1 MPEQVTNYKCPACTG
16 PLQFDSATGKQH
28 CEYCG
33 SSYSVAEIEAMYA
46 AKNAAAEQAGA
57 QAAEARE
64 SSAQEQGD
72 SVDGWQ
78 LSGAGEEWGADAAG
92 MRAYNCPSCG
102 AELICDDTTAATS
115 CPYCDNP
122 TIIPTSLAGSLKPE
136 LIIPFKL
143 DKQQAKDAFRSH
155 LKGKKLL
162 PKLFSQENHLDEIKG
177 VYVPFWLYDADA
189 NASITYAAQRINA
202 WSDSE
207 YDYTE
212 TQVFDLHRSGGVGFK
227 DVPVDGS
234 KKMDDT
240 LMEAIEPYD
249 ASQTV
254 EFKTAYL
261 AGYLADRYDVPA
273 GDCIPRA
280 NERMQKSVKD
290 CFISTTG
297 GFTGVQPKSSRIHI
311 SKGRARYALFP
322 VWILNTTWHDK
333 KYVFAM
339 NGQTG
344 KFVGDLPADRSLK
357 LKWQLIYGGVF
368 AVLLYVLEWLLLA

>member
-16 PLQFDSATGKQH
+16 PLQFDSATGKLH

-122 TIIPTSLAGSLKPE
+122 TIIPASIAGSLKPE

-155 LKGKKLL
+155 LKGK
-162 PKLFSQENHLDEIKG
+162 S
-177 VYVPFWLYDADA
+177 
-189 NASITYAAQRINA
+189 SC
-202 WSDSE
+202 
-207 YDYTE
+207 
-212 TQVFDLHRSGGVGFK
+212 RSCFRRRT
-227 DVPVDGS
+227 
-234 KKMDDT
+234 T
-240 LMEAIEPYD
+240 L
-249 ASQTV
+249 T
-254 EFKTAYL
+254 
-261 AGYLADRYDVPA
+261 R
-273 GDCIPRA
+273 
-280 NERMQKSVKD
+280 
-290 CFISTTG
+290 
-297 GFTGVQPKSSRIHI
+297 
-311 SKGRARYALFP
+311 
-322 VWILNTTWHDK
+322 
-333 KYVFAM
+333 
-339 NGQTG
+339 
-344 KFVGDLPADRSLK
+344 
-357 LKWQLIYGGVF
+357 
-368 AVLLYVLEWLLLA
+368 

>member
-1 MPEQVTNYKCPACTG
+1 M
-16 PLQFDSATGKQH
+16 QFDSATGKLH

-122 TIIPTSLAGSLKPE
+122 TIIPASLAGSLKPE

-162 PKLFSQENHLDEIKG
+162 PRLFSQENHLDEIKG

-227 DVPVDGS
+227 CVPVDGS

-273 GDCIPRA
+273 DDCVPRA

-322 VWILNTTWHDK
+322 VWILNTTWRDK

-344 KFVGDLPADRSLK
+344 KFVGDLPVDRSLK

>member
-1 MPEQVTNYKCPACTG
+1 M
-16 PLQFDSATGKQH
+16 QFDSATGKLH

-57 QAAEARE
+57 QAAEACE

-122 TIIPTSLAGSLKPE
+122 TIIPASLAGSLKPE

-162 PKLFSQENHLDEIKG
+162 PKLFAQENHLDEIKG

-227 DVPVDGS
+227 GVPVDGS

-273 GDCIPRA
+273 DDCVPRA

-322 VWILNTTWHDK
+322 VWILNTTWRDK

>member
-16 PLQFDSATGKQH
+16 PLQFDSATGKLH

-57 QAAEARE
+57 QAAEACE

-122 TIIPTSLAGSLKPE
+122 TIIPASLAGSLKPE

-273 GDCIPRA
+273 DDCVPRA

-311 SKGRARYALFP
+311 SKGRARYALCP
-322 VWILNTTWHDK
+322 VWILNTTWRDK

>member
-16 PLQFDSATGKQH
+16 PLQFDSATGKLH

-122 TIIPTSLAGSLKPE
+122 TIIPASLAGSLKPE

-227 DVPVDGS
+227 GVPVDGS

-273 GDCIPRA
+273 DDCVPRA

-311 SKGRARYALFP
+311 SKGRAWYALFP
-322 VWILNTTWHDK
+322 VWILNTTWRDK

>member
-16 PLQFDSATGKQH
+16 PLQFDSATGKLH

-122 TIIPTSLAGSLKPE
+122 TIIPASLAGSLKPE

-227 DVPVDGS
+227 CVPVDGS

-249 ASQTV
+249 TSQTV

-273 GDCIPRA
+273 DDCVPRA

-311 SKGRARYALFP
+311 SKGRAQYALFP
-322 VWILNTTWHDK
+322 VWILNTTWRDK